1 MGRACH
7 GADQVSPKEAID
19 AATNMLDSMLSSS
32 SQHSESDF
40 RASMLAQDYV
50 TEFLRHKDISKLV
63 HEQSSSADGNA
74 WLCRLGATFVGQ
86 AENIPIDLREYI
98 VRRLTALAQE
108 RPARRGRSTKYMSNF
123 AITYVIARVVEQ
135 GFEPTR
141 NRTRHGQPPD
151 SACSIVREA
160 MKRLGDNVEESK
172 IEKIW
177 EGRMQLPQDLKAYI
191 LGAERITGRESL
203 VRN

>member
-1 MGRACH
+1 
-7 GADQVSPKEAID
+7 VSPKEAID

-32 SQHSESDF
+32 SHHSESDF

-63 HEQSSSADGNA
+63 HEQSTSADGNA

-86 AENIPIDLREYI
+86 AENIPINLREYI

-108 RPARRGRSTKYMSNF
+108 RPARRGRSTKSIKSF

-141 NRTRHGQPPD
+141 NRARHGQPPD

-172 IEKIW
+172 VEKIW
-177 EGRMQLPQDLKAYI
+177 EGRSELLDSLKPYI
-191 LGAERITGRESL
+191 LGAERITGFESL